1 MSIQI
6 EPYTDA
12 PATCD
17 EYDADAPAVAQLIAE
32 AITSVEAGLV
42 VEHIGST
49 AVPGCAGKGIVDLMV
64 LYAPGHLPQAKRAL
78 DALGFQRQST
88 RDAFPEDRPM
98 RVGAVDVNGR
108 RFRVHAHVIAADG
121 MEASVLRAFRDRLR
135 AEPGLR
141 AAYEQ
146 CKRNILANGITDS
159 VDYAE
164 AKTEF
169 IQGDVTS
176 RRSGK
181 SAQSQPAA

>member
-1 MSIQI
+1 MTIQI

-17 EYDADAPAVAQLIAE
+17 EYDVDAPAVAQLVAR
-32 AITSVEAGLV
+32 AITAVEAGLV

-49 AVPGCAGKGIVDLMV
+49 AVPGCAGKGIIDLMV
-64 LYAPGHLPQAKRAL
+64 LYPPGQLPQAKRAL

-88 RDAFPEDRPM
+88 HDPFPEDRPM
-98 RVGAVDVNGR
+98 RVAAVSFNGR
-108 RFRVHAHVIAADG
+108 RFRVHAHVIAADAA
-121 MEASVLRAFRDRLR
+121 EASVLRAFRDRLR

-146 CKRNILANGITDS
+146 CKRNILSEGITDS
-159 VDYAE
+159 VAYAE

-169 IQGDVTS
+169 I
-176 RRSGK
+176 RRYEG
-181 SAQSQPAA
+181 